1 MMNNDI
7 ICMIR
12 SDGKIDVFLA
22 IEDRMP
28 ANPFKELRAFFP
40 QRQYKDAFY
49 LKDRNEKMCELINSK
64 WDSYDRSLMG
74 IWHHPHYPENYEEIK
89 KQSDFLFEV
98 PEWCRAELKDSY
110 IITI

>member
-49 LKDRNEKMCELINSK
+49 LKDRNEKLIPNGT
-64 WDSYDRSLMG
+64 LMTALLWG
-74 IWHHPHYPENYEEIK
+74 FGVILII
-89 KQSDFLFEV
+89 
-98 PEWCRAELKDSY
+98 LK
-110 IITI
+110 IMRK